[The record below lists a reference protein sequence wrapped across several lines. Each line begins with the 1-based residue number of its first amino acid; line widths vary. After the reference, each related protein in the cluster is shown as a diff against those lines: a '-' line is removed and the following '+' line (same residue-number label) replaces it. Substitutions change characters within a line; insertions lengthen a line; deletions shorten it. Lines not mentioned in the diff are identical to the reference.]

1 MTQVNGAYRRIINAW
16 CMYDWANSAF
26 ATTILAAVLPIYY
39 SQVAGATL
47 PSEARATAFWSVGLS
62 VSLLIVALAS
72 PILGTISDVMRG
84 KKRFLSVFAG
94 LGILATGLLVLVSTG
109 DWLLASLLFV
119 LGRIGFTAANVF
131 YDALLPHVAREEDR
145 DRVSTK
151 GYALGY
157 LGGGLLLG
165 INVVM
170 IELLPGTWGPRL
182 SFLSVAIWWAVFSI
196 PILTR
201 VPEPPAA
208 TAKSGEGKNVLAISI
223 RRLTNTFKDIRQYRE
238 LFKYLVAFLIY
249 NDGIGT
255 IIGVAAI
262 YGAELG
268 FGSVELILA
277 LLLVQFVGIPFSLI
291 FGRLPSPSEKRRPLF
306 LAFIVFN
313 LVALP
318 LVGIVGSSILPSG
331 VSGAPQPAYEG
342 TATAVGEGVYL
353 ASDAAPAYGGTWDT
367 VVAAADELGT
377 DEDVAYATTS
387 ESGARYELAFN
398 GQKVEITHSTGPDH
412 GIWVVEMDG
421 QPLLDEDTGEP
432 VTINAYN
439 PTVRYGVRHTFQ
451 ATAPSEHTLSLINSG
466 NRDPESTGTV
476 LAVASAEVQSPIRQS
491 QLPMILGLIIAV
503 QLLGA
508 VFALLLGRPL
518 FSGLAAKLD
527 TRRSIILALVV
538 YAVIAI
544 WGFRLDSVI
553 EFWFLAWMVA
563 IVQGG
568 SQALSRSLYSSMS
581 PAAKSGEFF
590 GFYGVMEKFS
600 AIIGPLLFAAA
611 ATVFDSSR
619 PAVLSLIVLFVVGVF
634 LLTRVNVEEGR
645 RVAKEEDARVGLVE
659 EIALPLDGGPEA
671 AGENEDIAERVEDSG
686 IR

>member
-1 MTQVNGAYRRIINAW
+1 MTAATQVNRAYRRIINAW

-47 PSEARATAFWSVGLS
+47 PSEARATAYWSIGLS
-62 VSLLIVALAS
+62 VSLLIVALLS

-84 KKRFLSVFAG
+84 KKRFLAVFAG
-94 LGILATGLLVLVSTG
+94 TGILATGLLVLVSTG

-119 LGRIGFTAANVF
+119 FGRIGFTAANVF

-157 LGGGLLLG
+157 LGGGLLLA

-182 SFLSVAIWWAVFSI
+182 SFLSVAIWWAVFSL

-201 VPEPPAA
+201 VPEPPSA
-208 TAKSGEGKNVLAISI
+208 TAMLGKGESVITVSI
-223 RRLTNTFKDIRQYRE
+223 KRLTDTFKDIRQYGE
-238 LFKYLVAFLIY
+238 LFKYLIAFLIY

-291 FGRLPSPSEKRRPLF
+291 FGRLPSPAEKRRPLF

-313 LVALP
+313 LITLP
-318 LVGIVGSSILPSG
+318 LVGIVGSRTLPSY
-331 VSGAPQPAYEG
+331 VSGAPQPAYEK
-342 TATAVGEGVYL
+342 TATAVGEGIYL
-353 ASDAAPAYGGTWDT
+353 AGDAAPAYGGTWDT
-367 VVAAADELGT
+367 VIVPADELGT
-377 DEDVAYATTS
+377 DEDVAYATAS
-387 ESGARYELAFN
+387 ESGARYDLAFN
-398 GQKVEITHSTGPDH
+398 GQKVEVTYSTGPDH

-421 QPLLDEDTGEP
+421 QPLLDRDTGEP
-432 VTINAYN
+432 VTVSAYN
-439 PTVRYGVRHTFQ
+439 PTIRYGVRHTFQ
-451 ATAPSEHTLSLINSG
+451 AKVPGEHTLSLINSG
-466 NRDPESTGTV
+466 SKEPDSQGTV
-476 LAVASAEVQSPIRQS
+476 LALAMAEVLPPVRQS
-491 QLPMILGLIIAV
+491 QLPLILGLIVAV
-503 QLLGA
+503 QLVGA
-508 VFALLLGRPL
+508 VVALLLGRPL
-518 FSGLAAKLD
+518 LSGLAAKLD
-527 TRRSIILALVV
+527 TRRSIILALSV
-538 YAVIAI
+538 YAVIAV
-544 WGFRLDSVI
+544 WGFFLDSVI

-568 SQALSRSLYSSMS
+568 SQALSRSLYASMS

-600 AIIGPLLFAAA
+600 AIVGPLLFAAA
-611 ATVFDSSR
+611 AAAFDSSR
-619 PAVLSLIVLFVVGVF
+619 PAVLSLIVLFFVGIF

-645 RVAKEEDARVGLVE
+645 RVAKEEDARAGL
-659 EIALPLDGGPEA
+659 AGG
-671 AGENEDIAERVEDSG
+671 GM
-686 IR
+686 